1 MRFTNQFFNYIKSKS
16 IYPSFYIY
24 QPNKNFIKNIQ
35 NLSKSIKKLFNQ
47 NLKNFQT
54 KFFNTYKIYGYRVPS
69 DYFDHLYFVEF
80 INGIIQD
87 QKLKFLEVGG
97 GSSLLSSFMHNLGY
111 TKSVHLDLAP
121 YLLAQKL
128 FLDNKGEFYL
138 SERILDINDVKV
150 DFLINQDSF
159 PEISYKELKKIF
171 DFIEKNKINKFFK

>member
-1 MRFTNQFFNYIKSKS
+1 M
-16 IYPSFYIY
+16 
-24 QPNKNFIKNIQ
+24 
-35 NLSKSIKKLFNQ
+35 
-47 NLKNFQT
+47 
-54 KFFNTYKIYGYRVPS
+54 PS

-138 SERILDINDVKV
+138 SERILDIKDVKV

-171 DFIEKNKINKFFK
+171 DFIEKNKINKIFSNNHCSDNQNHPILDYY